1 MTSQTS
7 ALAQSRVWTVTSEAG
22 IPPALR
28 PFCKVRPS
36 RDQED
41 VMSST
46 RTASRPTARA
56 LQRLAARH
64 RVARG
69 QRQLSAVLA
78 GHHGETVRN
87 EVLAAMG
94 R

>member
-1 MTSQTS
+1 
-7 ALAQSRVWTVTSEAG
+7 
-22 IPPALR
+22 
-28 PFCKVRPS
+28 
-36 RDQED
+36 
-41 VMSST
+41 MSST